1 MTTPCLARRLVALS
15 IVIIAISWLPGA
27 AAAAPEGTHTIGMH
41 FTPVP
46 RWLDPAEGEST
57 LTPYLLLY
65 ALHDGL
71 LKPMPGVGSGP
82 SLAEH
87 VTQAPIYHLGFPIG
101 VGPRLHDIMATQ
113 IPGFYMSPYED
124 LRLRR

>member
-1 MTTPCLARRLVALS
+1 V
-15 IVIIAISWLPGA
+15 
-27 AAAAPEGTHTIGMH
+27 
-41 FTPVP
+41 
-46 RWLDPAEGEST
+46 
-57 LTPYLLLY
+57 
-65 ALHDGL
+65 LHQL
-71 LKPMPGVGSGP
+71 QRVLH
-82 SLAEH
+82 EQ